1 MKCIQCGQ
9 ELKEGTKFCYSCG
22 AKVQNTFCS
31 KCGAEMPSDA
41 KFCGSCGSKTSNDS
55 SLSTS
60 DKYAIETSLSESGR
74 KLVNE
79 LKKQTSEFTYG
90 AQSKTQ
96 DIQAQISERSKD
108 VLHYLNKAYLFS
120 AIGMFLSPLL
130 PFMQVKG
137 LANLTVNFVVF
148 TGGSKPQVLDGVFYM
163 VIAAIALLLWY
174 MNKKLGMLV
183 CSLATIVLF
192 AIFTVNLIN
201 KVIASFRG
209 QNVVY
214 LEWQIGFY
222 LVMISAIVFVLSGIF
237 YYLLSKKA
245 QKSAQFT
252 NKQIKQEDKR
262 QMKMYCLNCNK
273 LYDSS
278 DKFCHICGNKLEDE
292 LGCYAVQFLRGDQNA
307 VEKIYRCTEGW
318 VRALVC
324 QSLRGADVED
334 CMQELY
340 LRAFKN
346 MKQFKGQPAAFR
358 GWFNTVVKS
367 GIIDYVRS
375 QKKTW
380 DHQAEKTDDTED
392 EFFDIADESI
402 ELNPEA
408 RLDKK
413 EAYNLMDVLLNELT
427 EEQRLCIELFYI
439 ENKKQ
444 KEIAEYLNIP
454 LGTVKSR
461 LFSSKE
467 ILNTKIREMEKKQG
481 ICLFGMS
488 PIWYFMWLA
497 HGENSDAIMAET
509 LSKIS
514 HLLAASGA
522 GAAQAAGKAAAKGN
536 VLAAKTAS
544 SAGAKAA
551 ATKAAGL
558 GVKSLATKIAIGV
571 VTLSFVGAG
580 IAYSAGVFSPSQQKS
595 QETEV
600 STQETNNK
608 EEDAPEVDP
617 VKKAMYEQ
625 YSDILDNASSYD
637 FGSVPS
643 NKPRTY
649 MYALVYMDSA
659 NPDIPQLLLK
669 TEYDYNVNT
678 VKIFSFDK
686 DTKQAYEV
694 QNTKGIIEGVAS
706 AGGFRGSLTVD
717 KDKNGLI
724 AVSWASVSGDG
735 FGYRYTLSGPGAIST
750 KEWEGTITD
759 LPDDMKGEEISWSDS
774 RDRTLIAKAF
784 SDVSIFDKKQ
794 ITVQGRLRYLTLQE
808 ILDLQGMQYPAQMDF
823 TEREYVFVLD
833 KKQDVAG
840 RAAYDSSYKI
850 MRTTMIEVDPQ
861 DGLDQYLDKDI
872 KMTYSVDDTMHPH
885 DARIPMYSP
894 FTKNVTFSE

>member
-1 MKCIQCGQ
+1 
-9 ELKEGTKFCYSCG
+9 
-22 AKVQNTFCS
+22 
-31 KCGAEMPSDA
+31 
-41 KFCGSCGSKTSNDS
+41 
-55 SLSTS
+55 
-60 DKYAIETSLSESGR
+60 
-74 KLVNE
+74 
-79 LKKQTSEFTYG
+79 
-90 AQSKTQ
+90 
-96 DIQAQISERSKD
+96 
-108 VLHYLNKAYLFS
+108 
-120 AIGMFLSPLL
+120 
-130 PFMQVKG
+130 
-137 LANLTVNFVVF
+137 
-148 TGGSKPQVLDGVFYM
+148 
-163 VIAAIALLLWY
+163 
-174 MNKKLGMLV
+174 
-183 CSLATIVLF
+183 
-192 AIFTVNLIN
+192 
-201 KVIASFRG
+201 
-209 QNVVY
+209 
-214 LEWQIGFY
+214 
-222 LVMISAIVFVLSGIF
+222 
-237 YYLLSKKA
+237 
-245 QKSAQFT
+245 
-252 NKQIKQEDKR
+252 
-262 QMKMYCLNCNK
+262 MKMYCLNCNK

-292 LGCYAVQFLRGDQNA
+292 LGCYAIQFLKGDQNA

-375 QKKTW
+375 QKRTW

-392 EFFDIADESI
+392 EFFDIADESV

-413 EAYNLMDVLLNELT
+413 EAYNIMDVLLNELT

-497 HGENSDAIMAET
+497 HGENSDTIMAET

-522 GAAQAAGKAAAKGN
+522 GAAQVAGKAATKGN
-536 VLAAKTAS
+536 TLAAKTAS
-544 SAGAKAA
+544 SAGAKTA

-558 GVKSLATKIAIGV
+558 GVKSLATKIAIGI

-580 IAYSAGVFSPSQQKS
+580 IAYSVGVFSPSQQKS
-595 QETEV
+595 QEAEV

-625 YSDILDNASSYD
+625 YSEIIDNASSYD

-643 NKPRTY
+643 NDRRFY
-649 MYALVYMDSA
+649 QYALVYMDSA

-669 TEYDYNVNT
+669 TEYNYGVNT

-724 AVSWASVSGDG
+724 AVSWSSGSGDG
-735 FGYRYTLSGPGAIST
+735 FGYRYTLSGPGVIST

-759 LPDDMKGEEISWSDS
+759 LPSDMKGEEITWSGS
-774 RDRTLIAKAF
+774 QDRVAIVQAF
-784 SDVSIFDKKQ
+784 PEVSIADKKQ

-808 ILDLQGMQYPAQMDF
+808 ILDLQGMQFPGQIDF

-833 KKQDVAG
+833 KMQDVAG
-840 RAAYDSSYKI
+840 RSAADGRYKI

-861 DGLDQYLDKDI
+861 DDLDQYLDKDI
-872 KMTYSVDDTMHPH
+872 KMTYSVDDTIYPGGV
-885 DARIPMYSP
+885 RVPMRSP

>member
-1 MKCIQCGQ
+1 
-9 ELKEGTKFCYSCG
+9 
-22 AKVQNTFCS
+22 
-31 KCGAEMPSDA
+31 
-41 KFCGSCGSKTSNDS
+41 
-55 SLSTS
+55 
-60 DKYAIETSLSESGR
+60 
-74 KLVNE
+74 
-79 LKKQTSEFTYG
+79 
-90 AQSKTQ
+90 
-96 DIQAQISERSKD
+96 
-108 VLHYLNKAYLFS
+108 
-120 AIGMFLSPLL
+120 
-130 PFMQVKG
+130 
-137 LANLTVNFVVF
+137 
-148 TGGSKPQVLDGVFYM
+148 
-163 VIAAIALLLWY
+163 
-174 MNKKLGMLV
+174 
-183 CSLATIVLF
+183 
-192 AIFTVNLIN
+192 
-201 KVIASFRG
+201 
-209 QNVVY
+209 
-214 LEWQIGFY
+214 
-222 LVMISAIVFVLSGIF
+222 
-237 YYLLSKKA
+237 
-245 QKSAQFT
+245 
-252 NKQIKQEDKR
+252 
-262 QMKMYCLNCNK
+262 MKMYCLNCNK

-375 QKKTW
+375 QKRTW

-427 EEQRLCIELFYI
+427 EEQRLCIGLFYI

-467 ILNTKIREMEKKQG
+467 ILQTKIREMEKKQG

-514 HLLAASGA
+514 QLLTTSGA
-522 GAAQAAGKAAAKGN
+522 GAAQVAGKAAAKGN
-536 VLAAKTAS
+536 ALAAKTAS

-643 NKPRTY
+643 NDRRFY
-649 MYALVYMDSA
+649 QYALVYMDSA

-669 TEYDYNVNT
+669 TEYNYGVNT

-724 AVSWASVSGDG
+724 AVSWSSGSGDG
-735 FGYRYTLSGPGAIST
+735 FGYRYTLSGPGVIST

-759 LPDDMKGEEISWSDS
+759 LPSDMKGEEITWSGS
-774 RDRTLIAKAF
+774 QDRVAIVQAF
-784 SDVSIFDKKQ
+784 PEVSIADKKQ

-808 ILDLQGMQYPAQMDF
+808 ILYLQGMQYPGQMDL

-840 RAAYDSSYKI
+840 RSAADDRYKI

-861 DGLDQYLDKDI
+861 DNLDQYLDKDL
-872 KMTYSVDDTMHPH
+872 KMTYLVDDTMYPS
-885 DARIPMYSP
+885 DARVPMRSP

>member
-9 ELKEGTKFCYSCG
+9 ELEEGAKFCYSCG

-31 KCGAEMPSDA
+31 KCGAEIPSDA
-41 KFCGSCGSKTSNDS
+41 KFCGSCGSKTSDYS
-55 SLSTS
+55 SFPTS
-60 DKYAIETSLSESGR
+60 DKYAIETSLSESER

-79 LKKQTSEFTYG
+79 LKKQTPGLTY
-90 AQSKTQ
+90 
-96 DIQAQISERSKD
+96 
-108 VLHYLNKAYLFS
+108 
-120 AIGMFLSPLL
+120 
-130 PFMQVKG
+130 
-137 LANLTVNFVVF
+137 
-148 TGGSKPQVLDGVFYM
+148 
-163 VIAAIALLLWY
+163 
-174 MNKKLGMLV
+174 
-183 CSLATIVLF
+183 
-192 AIFTVNLIN
+192 
-201 KVIASFRG
+201 
-209 QNVVY
+209 
-214 LEWQIGFY
+214 
-222 LVMISAIVFVLSGIF
+222 
-237 YYLLSKKA
+237 KA
-245 QKSAQFT
+245 Q
-252 NKQIKQEDKR
+252 NDKQIKQEDKR

-292 LGCYAVQFLRGDQNA
+292 LGCYAVQFLKGDQNA

-358 GWFNTVVKS
+358 GWFNTVIKS

-375 QKKTW
+375 QKRTW

-392 EFFDIADESI
+392 EFFDIADESV

-413 EAYNLMDVLLNELT
+413 EAYNIMDVLLNELT

-522 GAAQAAGKAAAKGN
+522 GAAQVAGKAATKGN
-536 VLAAKTAS
+536 ALAAKTTS

-595 QETEV
+595 QEAEV

-625 YSDILDNASSYD
+625 YSEIIDNASSYD
-637 FGSVPS
+637 FGRVSS
-643 NKPRTY
+643 NNQRFY
-649 MYALVYMDSA
+649 QYALVYMDSA
-659 NPDIPQLLLK
+659 NPDTPQLLLK
-669 TEYDYNVNT
+669 TESNIKGINN

-694 QNTKGIIEGVAS
+694 QNTNGIIEGVAG

-717 KDKNGLI
+717 SDKNGLI
-724 AVSWASVSGDG
+724 AISWSSGSGSG
-735 FGYRYTLSGPGAIST
+735 FGYRYTLSGQDAIST

-759 LPDDMKGEEISWSDS
+759 LPSDMKGEEITWSDS
-774 RDRTLIAKAF
+774 RDRTAIVQAF
-784 SDVSIFDKKQ
+784 PEVSIADKKQ

-840 RAAYDSSYKI
+840 RAAYDSRYLI
-850 MRTTMIEVDPQ
+850 RRTTMIEVDPQ

-872 KMTYSVDDTMHPH
+872 KMTYSVDDTMYPS

-894 FTKNVTFSE
+894 FTKNVTFSD

>member
-1 MKCIQCGQ
+1 
-9 ELKEGTKFCYSCG
+9 
-22 AKVQNTFCS
+22 
-31 KCGAEMPSDA
+31 
-41 KFCGSCGSKTSNDS
+41 
-55 SLSTS
+55 
-60 DKYAIETSLSESGR
+60 
-74 KLVNE
+74 
-79 LKKQTSEFTYG
+79 
-90 AQSKTQ
+90 
-96 DIQAQISERSKD
+96 
-108 VLHYLNKAYLFS
+108 
-120 AIGMFLSPLL
+120 
-130 PFMQVKG
+130 
-137 LANLTVNFVVF
+137 
-148 TGGSKPQVLDGVFYM
+148 
-163 VIAAIALLLWY
+163 
-174 MNKKLGMLV
+174 
-183 CSLATIVLF
+183 
-192 AIFTVNLIN
+192 
-201 KVIASFRG
+201 
-209 QNVVY
+209 
-214 LEWQIGFY
+214 
-222 LVMISAIVFVLSGIF
+222 
-237 YYLLSKKA
+237 
-245 QKSAQFT
+245 
-252 NKQIKQEDKR
+252 
-262 QMKMYCLNCNK
+262 MKMYCLSCNK

-292 LGCYAVQFLRGDQNA
+292 LGCYAVQFLKGDQNA

-358 GWFNTVVKS
+358 GWFNTVIKS

-375 QKKTW
+375 QKRTW

-392 EFFDIADESI
+392 ELFDIADESI

-408 RLDKK
+408 RLDKR

-439 ENKKQ
+439 ANKKQ

-497 HGENSDAIMAET
+497 HGENSDTFMAET

-514 HLLAASGA
+514 QLLSTSGA
-522 GAAQAAGKAAAKGN
+522 GAAQVAGKAAAKGN
-536 VLAAKTAS
+536 ALAAKTTS
-544 SAGAKAA
+544 SAGTKAA

-571 VTLSFVGAG
+571 LVLSFVGAG

-595 QETEV
+595 QETEA

-608 EEDAPEVDP
+608 EESAPEVDP

-625 YSDILDNASSYD
+625 YSEIIDNASSYN

-643 NKPRTY
+643 NDQRTY

-669 TEYDYNVNT
+669 TESNNKGINN

-694 QNTKGIIEGVAS
+694 QNTNGIIEGAAS
-706 AGGFRGSLTVD
+706 AGSLRCSLTVD
-717 KDKNGLI
+717 SDKNGLI
-724 AVSWASVSGDG
+724 AVSWSPTGVGSDYGSAY
-735 FGYRYTLSGPGAIST
+735 GYRYTLSGPGAIST

-759 LPDDMKGEEISWSDS
+759 LPSDLKGEEITWSGS
-774 RDRTLIAKAF
+774 RDRTAIVQAF
-784 SDVSIFDKKQ
+784 PEVSIADKKQ

-808 ILDLQGMQYPAQMDF
+808 ILDLQGMQYPGQMDF

-840 RAAYDSSYKI
+840 RAAFDGRYQI

-872 KMTYSVDDTMHPH
+872 KMTYSVDDTIHPH

>member
-9 ELKEGTKFCYSCG
+9 ELEEGAKFCYSCG

-31 KCGAEMPSDA
+31 KCGAEIPSDA
-41 KFCGSCGSKTSNDS
+41 KFCGSCGSKTSDYS
-55 SLSTS
+55 SFPTS
-60 DKYAIETSLSESGR
+60 DKYAIETSLSESER

-79 LKKQTSEFTYG
+79 LKKQTPGLTY
-90 AQSKTQ
+90 
-96 DIQAQISERSKD
+96 
-108 VLHYLNKAYLFS
+108 
-120 AIGMFLSPLL
+120 
-130 PFMQVKG
+130 
-137 LANLTVNFVVF
+137 
-148 TGGSKPQVLDGVFYM
+148 
-163 VIAAIALLLWY
+163 
-174 MNKKLGMLV
+174 
-183 CSLATIVLF
+183 
-192 AIFTVNLIN
+192 
-201 KVIASFRG
+201 
-209 QNVVY
+209 
-214 LEWQIGFY
+214 
-222 LVMISAIVFVLSGIF
+222 
-237 YYLLSKKA
+237 KA
-245 QKSAQFT
+245 Q
-252 NKQIKQEDKR
+252 NDKQIKQEDKR

-292 LGCYAVQFLRGDQNA
+292 LGCYAVQFLKGDQNA

-358 GWFNTVVKS
+358 GWFNTVIKS

-375 QKKTW
+375 QKRTW

-392 EFFDIADESI
+392 EFFDIADESV

-413 EAYNLMDVLLNELT
+413 EAYNIMDVLLNELT

-522 GAAQAAGKAAAKGN
+522 GAAQVAGKAATKGN
-536 VLAAKTAS
+536 ALAAKTTS

-595 QETEV
+595 QEAEV

-625 YSDILDNASSYD
+625 YSEIIDNVSSYD
-637 FGSVPS
+637 FGRVSS
-643 NKPRTY
+643 NNQRFY
-649 MYALVYMDSA
+649 QYALVYMDSA
-659 NPDIPQLLLK
+659 NPDTPQLLLK
-669 TEYDYNVNT
+669 TESNT
-678 VKIFSFDK
+678 KGINNVKIFSFDK

-694 QNTKGIIEGVAS
+694 QNTNGIIEGVAG

-717 KDKNGLI
+717 SDKNGLI
-724 AVSWASVSGDG
+724 AISWSSGSGSG
-735 FGYRYTLSGPGAIST
+735 FGYRYTLSGQDAIST

-759 LPDDMKGEEISWSDS
+759 LPSDMKGEEITWSDS
-774 RDRTLIAKAF
+774 RDRTAIVQAF
-784 SDVSIFDKKQ
+784 PEVSIADKKQ

-840 RAAYDSSYKI
+840 RAAYDSRYLI
-850 MRTTMIEVDPQ
+850 RRTTMIEVDPQ

-872 KMTYSVDDTMHPH
+872 KMTYSVDDTMYPS

-894 FTKNVTFSE
+894 FTKNVTFSD

>member
-1 MKCIQCGQ
+1 
-9 ELKEGTKFCYSCG
+9 
-22 AKVQNTFCS
+22 
-31 KCGAEMPSDA
+31 
-41 KFCGSCGSKTSNDS
+41 
-55 SLSTS
+55 
-60 DKYAIETSLSESGR
+60 
-74 KLVNE
+74 
-79 LKKQTSEFTYG
+79 
-90 AQSKTQ
+90 
-96 DIQAQISERSKD
+96 
-108 VLHYLNKAYLFS
+108 
-120 AIGMFLSPLL
+120 
-130 PFMQVKG
+130 
-137 LANLTVNFVVF
+137 
-148 TGGSKPQVLDGVFYM
+148 
-163 VIAAIALLLWY
+163 
-174 MNKKLGMLV
+174 
-183 CSLATIVLF
+183 
-192 AIFTVNLIN
+192 
-201 KVIASFRG
+201 
-209 QNVVY
+209 
-214 LEWQIGFY
+214 
-222 LVMISAIVFVLSGIF
+222 
-237 YYLLSKKA
+237 
-245 QKSAQFT
+245 
-252 NKQIKQEDKR
+252 
-262 QMKMYCLNCNK
+262 MKMYCLNCNK

-346 MKQFKGQPAAFR
+346 MKQFKGQPAAYR

-375 QKKTW
+375 QKRTW

-427 EEQRLCIELFYI
+427 EEQRLCIGLFYI

-467 ILNTKIREMEKKQG
+467 ILQTKIREMEKKQG

-514 HLLAASGA
+514 QLLTTSGA

-536 VLAAKTAS
+536 ALAAKTAS

-643 NKPRTY
+643 NDRRFY
-649 MYALVYMDSA
+649 QYALVYMDSA

-669 TEYDYNVNT
+669 TEYNYGVNT

-724 AVSWASVSGDG
+724 AVSWSSGSGDG
-735 FGYRYTLSGPGAIST
+735 FGYRYTLSGPGVIST

-759 LPDDMKGEEISWSDS
+759 LPSDMKGEEITWSGS
-774 RDRTLIAKAF
+774 QDRVAIVQAF
-784 SDVSIFDKKQ
+784 PEVSIADKKQ

-808 ILDLQGMQYPAQMDF
+808 ILDLQGMQFPGQIDF

-833 KKQDVAG
+833 KMQDVAG
-840 RAAYDSSYKI
+840 RSAADGRYKI

-861 DGLDQYLDKDI
+861 DDLDQYLDKDI
-872 KMTYSVDDTMHPH
+872 KMTYSVDDTIYPGGV
-885 DARIPMYSP
+885 RVPMRSP

>member
-1 MKCIQCGQ
+1 
-9 ELKEGTKFCYSCG
+9 
-22 AKVQNTFCS
+22 
-31 KCGAEMPSDA
+31 
-41 KFCGSCGSKTSNDS
+41 
-55 SLSTS
+55 
-60 DKYAIETSLSESGR
+60 
-74 KLVNE
+74 
-79 LKKQTSEFTYG
+79 
-90 AQSKTQ
+90 
-96 DIQAQISERSKD
+96 
-108 VLHYLNKAYLFS
+108 
-120 AIGMFLSPLL
+120 
-130 PFMQVKG
+130 
-137 LANLTVNFVVF
+137 
-148 TGGSKPQVLDGVFYM
+148 
-163 VIAAIALLLWY
+163 
-174 MNKKLGMLV
+174 
-183 CSLATIVLF
+183 
-192 AIFTVNLIN
+192 
-201 KVIASFRG
+201 
-209 QNVVY
+209 
-214 LEWQIGFY
+214 
-222 LVMISAIVFVLSGIF
+222 
-237 YYLLSKKA
+237 
-245 QKSAQFT
+245 
-252 NKQIKQEDKR
+252 
-262 QMKMYCLNCNK
+262 MKMYCLNCNK

-292 LGCYAVQFLRGDQNA
+292 LGCYAVQFLKGDQNA

-413 EAYNLMDVLLNELT
+413 EAYNIMDVLLNELT
-427 EEQRLCIELFYI
+427 EEQRLCIGLFYI

-467 ILNTKIREMEKKQG
+467 ILQKKIREMEKKQG

-514 HLLAASGA
+514 QLLSASGV
-522 GAAQAAGKAAAKGN
+522 GAAQVAGKAAAKGN
-536 VLAAKTAS
+536 ALAAKTAS

-580 IAYSAGVFSPSQQKS
+580 IAYSVGVFSPSQQKS
-595 QETEV
+595 QEAEV

-625 YSDILDNASSYD
+625 YSEIIDNASSYD

-643 NKPRTY
+643 NDRRFY
-649 MYALVYMDSA
+649 QYALVYMDSA

-669 TEYDYNVNT
+669 TEYNYGVNT

-724 AVSWASVSGDG
+724 AVSWSSGSGDG
-735 FGYRYTLSGPGAIST
+735 FGYRYTLSGPGVIST

-759 LPDDMKGEEISWSDS
+759 LPSDMKGEEITWSGS
-774 RDRTLIAKAF
+774 QDRVAIVQAF
-784 SDVSIFDKKQ
+784 PEVSIADKKQ

-808 ILDLQGMQYPAQMDF
+808 ILDLQGMQFPGQIDF

-833 KKQDVAG
+833 KMQDVAG
-840 RAAYDSSYKI
+840 RSAADGRYKI

-861 DGLDQYLDKDI
+861 DDLDQYLDKDI
-872 KMTYSVDDTMHPH
+872 KMTYSVDDTIYPGGV
-885 DARIPMYSP
+885 RVPMRSP

>member
-1 MKCIQCGQ
+1 
-9 ELKEGTKFCYSCG
+9 
-22 AKVQNTFCS
+22 
-31 KCGAEMPSDA
+31 
-41 KFCGSCGSKTSNDS
+41 
-55 SLSTS
+55 
-60 DKYAIETSLSESGR
+60 
-74 KLVNE
+74 
-79 LKKQTSEFTYG
+79 
-90 AQSKTQ
+90 
-96 DIQAQISERSKD
+96 
-108 VLHYLNKAYLFS
+108 
-120 AIGMFLSPLL
+120 
-130 PFMQVKG
+130 
-137 LANLTVNFVVF
+137 
-148 TGGSKPQVLDGVFYM
+148 
-163 VIAAIALLLWY
+163 
-174 MNKKLGMLV
+174 
-183 CSLATIVLF
+183 
-192 AIFTVNLIN
+192 
-201 KVIASFRG
+201 
-209 QNVVY
+209 
-214 LEWQIGFY
+214 
-222 LVMISAIVFVLSGIF
+222 
-237 YYLLSKKA
+237 
-245 QKSAQFT
+245 
-252 NKQIKQEDKR
+252 
-262 QMKMYCLNCNK
+262 MKMYCLNCNK

-292 LGCYAVQFLRGDQNA
+292 LGCYAVQFLKGDQNA

-346 MKQFKGQPAAFR
+346 MKQFKGQPVAFR

-558 GVKSLATKIAIGV
+558 GAKSLATKIAIGV

-595 QETEV
+595 QEAEV

-625 YSDILDNASSYD
+625 YSEIIDNASSYD
-637 FGSVPS
+637 FGDVPLDGQ
-643 NKPRTY
+643 RTY
-649 MYALVYMDSA
+649 TYALVYMDSA

-669 TEYDYNVNT
+669 TQLNNNGFNG

-686 DTKQAYEV
+686 DTMKAYEV
-694 QNTKGIIEGVAS
+694 DTGQHAIMEGVAGV
-706 AGGFRGSLTVD
+706 GGFRGVLTVD
-717 KDKNGLI
+717 SDKNGLI
-724 AVSWASVSGDG
+724 AVSWLSGTGIAD
-735 FGYRYTLSGPGAIST
+735 GYRYTLSGQDAIST

-759 LPDDMKGEEISWSDS
+759 VPDNMRGEEITWSYSD
-774 RDRTLIAKAF
+774 DRVAIVQAF
-784 SDVSIFDKKQ
+784 PEVSIADKKQ

-808 ILDLQGMQYPAQMDF
+808 ILYLQGMQYPGQMDL

-840 RAAYDSSYKI
+840 RSAADDRYKI

-861 DGLDQYLDKDI
+861 DNLDQYLDKDL
-872 KMTYSVDDTMHPH
+872 KMTYSVDDTMYPS
-885 DARIPMYSP
+885 DARVPMRSP

>member
-1 MKCIQCGQ
+1 
-9 ELKEGTKFCYSCG
+9 
-22 AKVQNTFCS
+22 
-31 KCGAEMPSDA
+31 
-41 KFCGSCGSKTSNDS
+41 
-55 SLSTS
+55 
-60 DKYAIETSLSESGR
+60 
-74 KLVNE
+74 
-79 LKKQTSEFTYG
+79 
-90 AQSKTQ
+90 
-96 DIQAQISERSKD
+96 
-108 VLHYLNKAYLFS
+108 
-120 AIGMFLSPLL
+120 
-130 PFMQVKG
+130 
-137 LANLTVNFVVF
+137 
-148 TGGSKPQVLDGVFYM
+148 
-163 VIAAIALLLWY
+163 
-174 MNKKLGMLV
+174 
-183 CSLATIVLF
+183 
-192 AIFTVNLIN
+192 
-201 KVIASFRG
+201 
-209 QNVVY
+209 
-214 LEWQIGFY
+214 
-222 LVMISAIVFVLSGIF
+222 
-237 YYLLSKKA
+237 
-245 QKSAQFT
+245 
-252 NKQIKQEDKR
+252 
-262 QMKMYCLNCNK
+262 MKMYCLNCNK

-278 DKFCHICGNKLEDE
+278 DKFCHICGNRLEDE

-380 DHQAEKTDDTED
+380 DHQVEKTDDTED

-427 EEQRLCIELFYI
+427 EEQRLCIGLFYI

-467 ILNTKIREMEKKQG
+467 ILQSKIREMEKKQG

-522 GAAQAAGKAAAKGN
+522 GAAQVAGKAATKGN
-536 VLAAKTAS
+536 ALATKTTS

-625 YSDILDNASSYD
+625 YSEIIDNASSYD

-643 NKPRTY
+643 NDQRTY
-649 MYALVYMDSA
+649 QYALVYMDSA

-669 TEYDYNVNT
+669 TEYDFNVNT

-694 QNTKGIIEGVAS
+694 QNTGRILEGAAS

-717 KDKNGLI
+717 SDKNGLI

-735 FGYRYTLSGPGAIST
+735 FGYRYTLSGPGVIST

-759 LPDDMKGEEISWSDS
+759 LPDNMKGEEITWSDS

-808 ILDLQGMQYPAQMDF
+808 ILDLQGMQYPGQMDF

-833 KKQDVAG
+833 KIQDVAG
-840 RAAYDSSYKI
+840 LTGDYGEYRIRRRDI
-850 MRTTMIEVDPQ
+850 IQVEPQ
-861 DGLDQYLDKDI
+861 ENLDQYLDKDI
-872 KMTYSVDDTMHPH
+872 KMTYSVEGTYFPT
-885 DARIPMYSP
+885 DARIPAGGP
-894 FTKNVTFSE
+894 VVKDVTFSE

>member
-1 MKCIQCGQ
+1 
-9 ELKEGTKFCYSCG
+9 
-22 AKVQNTFCS
+22 
-31 KCGAEMPSDA
+31 MPRDA

-60 DKYAIETSLSESGR
+60 DKYAIETLLSESEK

-79 LKKQTSEFTYG
+79 LKKQTPGLTY
-90 AQSKTQ
+90 
-96 DIQAQISERSKD
+96 
-108 VLHYLNKAYLFS
+108 
-120 AIGMFLSPLL
+120 
-130 PFMQVKG
+130 
-137 LANLTVNFVVF
+137 
-148 TGGSKPQVLDGVFYM
+148 
-163 VIAAIALLLWY
+163 
-174 MNKKLGMLV
+174 
-183 CSLATIVLF
+183 
-192 AIFTVNLIN
+192 
-201 KVIASFRG
+201 
-209 QNVVY
+209 
-214 LEWQIGFY
+214 
-222 LVMISAIVFVLSGIF
+222 
-237 YYLLSKKA
+237 KA
-245 QKSAQFT
+245 Q
-252 NKQIKQEDKR
+252 NDKQIKQEDKR

-292 LGCYAVQFLRGDQNA
+292 LGCYAIQFLKGDQNA

-375 QKKTW
+375 QKRTW

-392 EFFDIADESI
+392 EFFDIADESV

-413 EAYNLMDVLLNELT
+413 EAYNIMDVLLNELT

-497 HGENSDAIMAET
+497 HGENSDTIMAET

-522 GAAQAAGKAAAKGN
+522 GAAQVAGKAATKGN
-536 VLAAKTAS
+536 TLAAKTAS
-544 SAGAKAA
+544 SAGAKTA

-558 GVKSLATKIAIGV
+558 GVKSLATKIAIGI

-580 IAYSAGVFSPSQQKS
+580 IAYSVGVFSPSQQKS
-595 QETEV
+595 QEAEV

-625 YSDILDNASSYD
+625 YSEIIDNASSYD

-643 NKPRTY
+643 NDRRFY
-649 MYALVYMDSA
+649 QYALVYMDSA

-669 TEYDYNVNT
+669 TEYNYGVNT

-724 AVSWASVSGDG
+724 AVSWSSGSGDG
-735 FGYRYTLSGPGAIST
+735 FGYRYTLSGPGVIST

-759 LPDDMKGEEISWSDS
+759 LPSDMKGEEITWSGS
-774 RDRTLIAKAF
+774 QDRVAIVQAF
-784 SDVSIFDKKQ
+784 PEVSIADKKQ

-808 ILDLQGMQYPAQMDF
+808 ILDLQGMQFPGQIDF

-833 KKQDVAG
+833 KMQDVAG
-840 RAAYDSSYKI
+840 RSAADGRYKI

-861 DGLDQYLDKDI
+861 DDLDQYLDKDI
-872 KMTYSVDDTMHPH
+872 KMTYSVDDTIYPGGV
-885 DARIPMYSP
+885 RVPMRSP

>member
-31 KCGAEMPSDA
+31 KCGAKMPRDA
-41 KFCGSCGSKTSNDS
+41 KFCGSCGSKASDYS
-55 SLSTS
+55 SLPTS
-60 DKYAIETSLSESGR
+60 DKYAIETLLSESER

-79 LKKQTSEFTYG
+79 LKKQTPGLTY
-90 AQSKTQ
+90 
-96 DIQAQISERSKD
+96 
-108 VLHYLNKAYLFS
+108 
-120 AIGMFLSPLL
+120 
-130 PFMQVKG
+130 
-137 LANLTVNFVVF
+137 
-148 TGGSKPQVLDGVFYM
+148 
-163 VIAAIALLLWY
+163 
-174 MNKKLGMLV
+174 
-183 CSLATIVLF
+183 
-192 AIFTVNLIN
+192 
-201 KVIASFRG
+201 
-209 QNVVY
+209 
-214 LEWQIGFY
+214 
-222 LVMISAIVFVLSGIF
+222 
-237 YYLLSKKA
+237 KA
-245 QKSAQFT
+245 Q
-252 NKQIKQEDKR
+252 NDKQIKQEDKR

-292 LGCYAVQFLRGDQNA
+292 LGCYAVQFLKGDQNA

-375 QKKTW
+375 QKRTW

-497 HGENSDAIMAET
+497 HGENSDTIMAET

-514 HLLAASGA
+514 QLLTASGA
-522 GAAQAAGKAAAKGN
+522 GAAQVAGKAAAKGN
-536 VLAAKTAS
+536 TLAVKTAS

-625 YSDILDNASSYD
+625 YSEIIDNASSYD

-643 NKPRTY
+643 NDRRFY
-649 MYALVYMDSA
+649 QYALVYMDSD

-669 TEYDYNVNT
+669 TEYAYGVNT

-694 QNTKGIIEGVAS
+694 QNAGDILEGVAS

-717 KDKNGLI
+717 SDKNGLI
-724 AVSWASVSGDG
+724 AVSWSGSGVGSDYG
-735 FGYRYTLSGPGAIST
+735 SAYGYRYTLSGPGVIST
-750 KEWEGTITD
+750 KEWEGNITD
-759 LPDDMKGEEISWSDS
+759 LPDDMKGEEITWSDS

>member
-1 MKCIQCGQ
+1 
-9 ELKEGTKFCYSCG
+9 
-22 AKVQNTFCS
+22 
-31 KCGAEMPSDA
+31 
-41 KFCGSCGSKTSNDS
+41 
-55 SLSTS
+55 
-60 DKYAIETSLSESGR
+60 
-74 KLVNE
+74 
-79 LKKQTSEFTYG
+79 
-90 AQSKTQ
+90 
-96 DIQAQISERSKD
+96 
-108 VLHYLNKAYLFS
+108 
-120 AIGMFLSPLL
+120 
-130 PFMQVKG
+130 
-137 LANLTVNFVVF
+137 
-148 TGGSKPQVLDGVFYM
+148 
-163 VIAAIALLLWY
+163 
-174 MNKKLGMLV
+174 
-183 CSLATIVLF
+183 
-192 AIFTVNLIN
+192 
-201 KVIASFRG
+201 
-209 QNVVY
+209 
-214 LEWQIGFY
+214 
-222 LVMISAIVFVLSGIF
+222 
-237 YYLLSKKA
+237 
-245 QKSAQFT
+245 
-252 NKQIKQEDKR
+252 
-262 QMKMYCLNCNK
+262 MKMYCLNCNK

-292 LGCYAVQFLRGDQNA
+292 LGCYAVQFLKGDQNA

-358 GWFNTVVKS
+358 GWFNTVIKS

-375 QKKTW
+375 QKRTW

-444 KEIAEYLNIP
+444 IEIAEYLNIP

-522 GAAQAAGKAAAKGN
+522 GAAQVAGKAAAKGN
-536 VLAAKTAS
+536 ALATKTAS

-558 GVKSLATKIAIGV
+558 GAKSLATKIAIGV

-595 QETEV
+595 QEAEV

-625 YSDILDNASSYD
+625 YSEIIDNASSYD

-643 NKPRTY
+643 NDRRFY
-649 MYALVYMDSA
+649 QYALVYMDSA

-669 TEYDYNVNT
+669 TEYNYGVNT
-678 VKIFSFDK
+678 VKIFSFNK

-694 QNTKGIIEGVAS
+694 QNTKGIIEGVAG

-717 KDKNGLI
+717 SDKNGLI
-724 AVSWASVSGDG
+724 AVSWSSGSGSG
-735 FGYRYTLSGPGAIST
+735 FGYRYTLSGQDAIST

-759 LPDDMKGEEISWSDS
+759 LPDDMKGEEITWSDS
-774 RDRTLIAKAF
+774 QDRTSIAQAF

>member
-1 MKCIQCGQ
+1 
-9 ELKEGTKFCYSCG
+9 
-22 AKVQNTFCS
+22 
-31 KCGAEMPSDA
+31 
-41 KFCGSCGSKTSNDS
+41 
-55 SLSTS
+55 
-60 DKYAIETSLSESGR
+60 
-74 KLVNE
+74 
-79 LKKQTSEFTYG
+79 
-90 AQSKTQ
+90 
-96 DIQAQISERSKD
+96 
-108 VLHYLNKAYLFS
+108 
-120 AIGMFLSPLL
+120 
-130 PFMQVKG
+130 
-137 LANLTVNFVVF
+137 
-148 TGGSKPQVLDGVFYM
+148 
-163 VIAAIALLLWY
+163 
-174 MNKKLGMLV
+174 
-183 CSLATIVLF
+183 
-192 AIFTVNLIN
+192 
-201 KVIASFRG
+201 
-209 QNVVY
+209 
-214 LEWQIGFY
+214 
-222 LVMISAIVFVLSGIF
+222 
-237 YYLLSKKA
+237 
-245 QKSAQFT
+245 
-252 NKQIKQEDKR
+252 
-262 QMKMYCLNCNK
+262 MKMYCLNCNK

-292 LGCYAVQFLRGDQNA
+292 LGCYAVQFLKGDQNA

-358 GWFNTVVKS
+358 GWFNTVIKS

-375 QKKTW
+375 QKRTW

-444 KEIAEYLNIP
+444 KEIAEYLSIP

-467 ILNTKIREMEKKQG
+467 ILQTKIREMEKKQG

-514 HLLAASGA
+514 QLLTTSGA
-522 GAAQAAGKAAAKGN
+522 GAAQVAGKAAAKGN
-536 VLAAKTAS
+536 ALAAKTAS

-558 GVKSLATKIAIGV
+558 GAKSLATKIAIGV

-580 IAYSAGVFSPSQQKS
+580 IAYSAGVFSPSQQKN
-595 QETEV
+595 QEAEV
-600 STQETNNK
+600 SAQETNNK

-643 NKPRTY
+643 NDRRFY
-649 MYALVYMDSA
+649 QYALVYMDSA

-669 TEYDYNVNT
+669 TEYNYGVNT

-750 KEWEGTITD
+750 KEWEGNITD
-759 LPDDMKGEEISWSDS
+759 LPDNMRGEKITWSDS
-774 RDRTLIAKAF
+774 QDRTLIAQAF

-794 ITVQGRLRYLTLQE
+794 ITVQGRLRYLTWQE
-808 ILDLQGMQYPAQMDF
+808 ILDLQEMQYPGQIDS

-833 KKQDVAG
+833 KMQDLAG
-840 RAAYDSSYKI
+840 LSAADGRYKI

-861 DGLDQYLDKDI
+861 DDLDQYLDKDI
-872 KMTYSVDDTMHPH
+872 KMTYSVDDTYYPS
-885 DARIPMYSP
+885 DARVPMRSP

>member
-1 MKCIQCGQ
+1 
-9 ELKEGTKFCYSCG
+9 
-22 AKVQNTFCS
+22 
-31 KCGAEMPSDA
+31 
-41 KFCGSCGSKTSNDS
+41 
-55 SLSTS
+55 
-60 DKYAIETSLSESGR
+60 
-74 KLVNE
+74 
-79 LKKQTSEFTYG
+79 
-90 AQSKTQ
+90 
-96 DIQAQISERSKD
+96 
-108 VLHYLNKAYLFS
+108 
-120 AIGMFLSPLL
+120 
-130 PFMQVKG
+130 
-137 LANLTVNFVVF
+137 
-148 TGGSKPQVLDGVFYM
+148 
-163 VIAAIALLLWY
+163 
-174 MNKKLGMLV
+174 
-183 CSLATIVLF
+183 
-192 AIFTVNLIN
+192 
-201 KVIASFRG
+201 
-209 QNVVY
+209 
-214 LEWQIGFY
+214 
-222 LVMISAIVFVLSGIF
+222 
-237 YYLLSKKA
+237 
-245 QKSAQFT
+245 
-252 NKQIKQEDKR
+252 
-262 QMKMYCLNCNK
+262 MKMYCLNCNK

-392 EFFDIADESI
+392 EFFDIADESV

-467 ILNTKIREMEKKQG
+467 ILNTKIQEMEKKQG

-536 VLAAKTAS
+536 ALAAKTAS

-625 YSDILDNASSYD
+625 YSEIIDNASSYD
-637 FGSVPS
+637 FGDVPLDGQ
-643 NKPRTY
+643 RTY
-649 MYALVYMDSA
+649 TYALVYMDSA

-669 TEYDYNVNT
+669 TQLNNNGFNG

-686 DTKQAYEV
+686 DTMKAYEV
-694 QNTKGIIEGVAS
+694 DTGQHAIMEGVAGV
-706 AGGFRGSLTVD
+706 GGFRGSLTVD
-717 KDKNGLI
+717 SDKNGLI
-724 AVSWASVSGDG
+724 AVSWLSGTGIAD
-735 FGYRYTLSGPGAIST
+735 GYRYTLSGQDAIST

-759 LPDDMKGEEISWSDS
+759 VPDNMRGEEITWSYSD
-774 RDRTLIAKAF
+774 DRVAIVQAF
-784 SDVSIFDKKQ
+784 PEVSIADKKQ

-808 ILDLQGMQYPAQMDF
+808 ILDLQGMQFPGQIDF

-833 KKQDVAG
+833 KMQDVAG
-840 RAAYDSSYKI
+840 RSAADGRYKI

-861 DGLDQYLDKDI
+861 DDLDQYLDKDI
-872 KMTYSVDDTMHPH
+872 KMTYSVDDTIYPGGV
-885 DARIPMYSP
+885 RVPMRSP

>member
-1 MKCIQCGQ
+1 
-9 ELKEGTKFCYSCG
+9 
-22 AKVQNTFCS
+22 
-31 KCGAEMPSDA
+31 MPRDA
-41 KFCGSCGSKTSNDS
+41 KFCGSCGSKASDYS
-55 SLSTS
+55 SLPTS
-60 DKYAIETSLSESGR
+60 DKYAIETLLSESGR

-79 LKKQTSEFTYG
+79 LKKQTPGLTY
-90 AQSKTQ
+90 
-96 DIQAQISERSKD
+96 
-108 VLHYLNKAYLFS
+108 
-120 AIGMFLSPLL
+120 
-130 PFMQVKG
+130 
-137 LANLTVNFVVF
+137 
-148 TGGSKPQVLDGVFYM
+148 
-163 VIAAIALLLWY
+163 
-174 MNKKLGMLV
+174 
-183 CSLATIVLF
+183 
-192 AIFTVNLIN
+192 
-201 KVIASFRG
+201 
-209 QNVVY
+209 
-214 LEWQIGFY
+214 
-222 LVMISAIVFVLSGIF
+222 
-237 YYLLSKKA
+237 KA
-245 QKSAQFT
+245 Q
-252 NKQIKQEDKR
+252 NDKQIKQEDKR

-346 MKQFKGQPAAFR
+346 MKQFKGQPVAFR

-367 GIIDYVRS
+367 GIIDYIRS

-514 HLLAASGA
+514 QLLTTSGV
-522 GAAQAAGKAAAKGN
+522 GAAQVAGKAAAKGN
-536 VLAAKTAS
+536 ALAAKTAS

-595 QETEV
+595 QEAEV

-625 YSDILDNASSYD
+625 YSEIIDNASSYD

-643 NKPRTY
+643 NNQRIY
-649 MYALVYMDSA
+649 QYALVYMDSA

-669 TEYDYNVNT
+669 TQSSNNGINN

-694 QNTKGIIEGVAS
+694 QNTKGIIEGVAG

-717 KDKNGLI
+717 SDKNGLI
-724 AVSWASVSGDG
+724 AVSWSSGSGSG
-735 FGYRYTLSGPGAIST
+735 FGYRYTLSGQDAIST

-759 LPDDMKGEEISWSDS
+759 LPSDMKGEEITWSFS
-774 RDRTLIAKAF
+774 QDRVAIVQAF
-784 SDVSIFDKKQ
+784 PEVSIADKKQ

-872 KMTYSVDDTMHPH
+872 KMTYSVDDTMYPS

>member
-9 ELKEGTKFCYSCG
+9 ELKGGTKFCYSCG

-31 KCGAEMPSDA
+31 QCGAEMPSDA

-79 LKKQTSEFTYG
+79 LKKQTSKFTYG
-90 AQSKTQ
+90 TQSKTQ

-201 KVIASFRG
+201 KLTESFRG
-209 QNVVY
+209 QNAVY

-292 LGCYAVQFLRGDQNA
+292 LGCYAVQFLKGDQNA

-346 MKQFKGQPAAFR
+346 MKQFKGQPVAFR

-375 QKKTW
+375 QKRTW

-444 KEIAEYLNIP
+444 IEIAEYLNIP

-514 HLLAASGA
+514 QLLTTSGA
-522 GAAQAAGKAAAKGN
+522 GAAQVAGKAAAKGN
-536 VLAAKTAS
+536 ALAAKTAS

-558 GVKSLATKIAIGV
+558 GAKSLATKIAIGV

-595 QETEV
+595 QEAEV

-625 YSDILDNASSYD
+625 YSEIIDNASSYD

-643 NKPRTY
+643 NDRRFY
-649 MYALVYMDSA
+649 QYALVYMDSA

-669 TEYDYNVNT
+669 TEYNYGVNT
-678 VKIFSFDK
+678 VKIFSFNK

-694 QNTKGIIEGVAS
+694 QNTKGIIEGVAG

-717 KDKNGLI
+717 SDKNGLI
-724 AVSWASVSGDG
+724 AVSWSSGSGSG
-735 FGYRYTLSGPGAIST
+735 FGYRYTLSGQDAIST

-759 LPDDMKGEEISWSDS
+759 LPDDMKGEEITWSDS
-774 RDRTLIAKAF
+774 QDRTSIAQAF

>member
-1 MKCIQCGQ
+1 
-9 ELKEGTKFCYSCG
+9 
-22 AKVQNTFCS
+22 
-31 KCGAEMPSDA
+31 
-41 KFCGSCGSKTSNDS
+41 
-55 SLSTS
+55 
-60 DKYAIETSLSESGR
+60 
-74 KLVNE
+74 
-79 LKKQTSEFTYG
+79 
-90 AQSKTQ
+90 
-96 DIQAQISERSKD
+96 
-108 VLHYLNKAYLFS
+108 
-120 AIGMFLSPLL
+120 
-130 PFMQVKG
+130 
-137 LANLTVNFVVF
+137 
-148 TGGSKPQVLDGVFYM
+148 
-163 VIAAIALLLWY
+163 
-174 MNKKLGMLV
+174 
-183 CSLATIVLF
+183 
-192 AIFTVNLIN
+192 
-201 KVIASFRG
+201 
-209 QNVVY
+209 
-214 LEWQIGFY
+214 
-222 LVMISAIVFVLSGIF
+222 
-237 YYLLSKKA
+237 
-245 QKSAQFT
+245 
-252 NKQIKQEDKR
+252 
-262 QMKMYCLNCNK
+262 MKMYCLNCNK

-292 LGCYAVQFLRGDQNA
+292 LGCYAVQFLKGDQNA

-375 QKKTW
+375 QKRTW

-392 EFFDIADESI
+392 EFFDIADESV

-497 HGENSDAIMAET
+497 HGENSDTIMAET

-514 HLLAASGA
+514 QLFTTSGT
-522 GAAQAAGKAAAKGN
+522 GAAQVAGKAAAKGN
-536 VLAAKTAS
+536 ALAAKTAS

-580 IAYSAGVFSPSQQKS
+580 IAYSAGVFSSSQQKS

-600 STQETNNK
+600 STQETNTK
-608 EEDAPEVDP
+608 EEEDAPEVDP

-625 YSDILDNASSYD
+625 YSEIIDNASSYD
-637 FGSVPS
+637 FGSNSS
-643 NKPRTY
+643 NDQRTY
-649 MYALVYMDSA
+649 QYALVYMDSA

-669 TEYDYNVNT
+669 TQSNNNGINN

-694 QNTKGIIEGVAS
+694 QNTKGIIEGVAG

-717 KDKNGLI
+717 SDKNGLI
-724 AVSWASVSGDG
+724 AISWSSGSGSG
-735 FGYRYTLSGPGAIST
+735 FGYRYTLSGQDAIST

-759 LPDDMKGEEISWSDS
+759 LPDDMKGEEITWSDS
-774 RDRTLIAKAF
+774 RDRTPIAQAF
-784 SDVSIFDKKQ
+784 SDVSIF
-794 ITVQGRLRYLTLQE
+794 E
-808 ILDLQGMQYPAQMDF
+808 
-823 TEREYVFVLD
+823 
-833 KKQDVAG
+833 
-840 RAAYDSSYKI
+840 
-850 MRTTMIEVDPQ
+850 
-861 DGLDQYLDKDI
+861 
-872 KMTYSVDDTMHPH
+872 
-885 DARIPMYSP
+885 
-894 FTKNVTFSE
+894 KNK

>member
-1 MKCIQCGQ
+1 
-9 ELKEGTKFCYSCG
+9 
-22 AKVQNTFCS
+22 
-31 KCGAEMPSDA
+31 
-41 KFCGSCGSKTSNDS
+41 
-55 SLSTS
+55 
-60 DKYAIETSLSESGR
+60 
-74 KLVNE
+74 
-79 LKKQTSEFTYG
+79 
-90 AQSKTQ
+90 
-96 DIQAQISERSKD
+96 
-108 VLHYLNKAYLFS
+108 
-120 AIGMFLSPLL
+120 
-130 PFMQVKG
+130 
-137 LANLTVNFVVF
+137 
-148 TGGSKPQVLDGVFYM
+148 
-163 VIAAIALLLWY
+163 
-174 MNKKLGMLV
+174 
-183 CSLATIVLF
+183 
-192 AIFTVNLIN
+192 
-201 KVIASFRG
+201 
-209 QNVVY
+209 
-214 LEWQIGFY
+214 
-222 LVMISAIVFVLSGIF
+222 
-237 YYLLSKKA
+237 
-245 QKSAQFT
+245 
-252 NKQIKQEDKR
+252 
-262 QMKMYCLNCNK
+262 MKMYCLNCNK

-292 LGCYAVQFLRGDQNA
+292 LGCYAVQFLKGDQNA

-413 EAYNLMDVLLNELT
+413 EAYNIMDVLLNELT
-427 EEQRLCIELFYI
+427 EEQRLCIGLCYI

-467 ILNTKIREMEKKQG
+467 ILQTKIREMEKKQG

-514 HLLAASGA
+514 QLLSASGV
-522 GAAQAAGKAAAKGN
+522 GAAQVAGKAAAKGN
-536 VLAAKTAS
+536 ALAAKTAS
-544 SAGAKAA
+544 SAGTKAA

-595 QETEV
+595 QEAEV

-625 YSDILDNASSYD
+625 YSEIIDNASSYN
-637 FGSVPS
+637 FGIDPS
-643 NKPRTY
+643 NDQRSY

-669 TEYDYNVNT
+669 TQINNSGINS

-686 DTKQAYEV
+686 DTMKAYEV
-694 QNTKGIIEGVAS
+694 DTGQHGIMEGVAGV
-706 AGGFRGSLTVD
+706 GGFRGLLTVD
-717 KDKNGLI
+717 SDKNGLI
-724 AVSWASVSGDG
+724 AVSWSSGSGDG
-735 FGYRYTLSGPGAIST
+735 FGYRYTLSGPGVIST

-759 LPDDMKGEEISWSDS
+759 LPSDMKGEEITWSGS
-774 RDRTLIAKAF
+774 QDRVAIVQAF
-784 SDVSIFDKKQ
+784 PEVSIADKKQ

-808 ILDLQGMQYPAQMDF
+808 ILDLQGMQFPGQIDF

-833 KKQDVAG
+833 KMQDVAG
-840 RAAYDSSYKI
+840 RSAADGRYKI

-861 DGLDQYLDKDI
+861 DDLDQYLDKDI
-872 KMTYSVDDTMHPH
+872 KMTYSVDDTIYPGGV
-885 DARIPMYSP
+885 RVPMRSP

>member
-1 MKCIQCGQ
+1 
-9 ELKEGTKFCYSCG
+9 
-22 AKVQNTFCS
+22 
-31 KCGAEMPSDA
+31 
-41 KFCGSCGSKTSNDS
+41 
-55 SLSTS
+55 
-60 DKYAIETSLSESGR
+60 
-74 KLVNE
+74 
-79 LKKQTSEFTYG
+79 
-90 AQSKTQ
+90 
-96 DIQAQISERSKD
+96 
-108 VLHYLNKAYLFS
+108 
-120 AIGMFLSPLL
+120 
-130 PFMQVKG
+130 
-137 LANLTVNFVVF
+137 
-148 TGGSKPQVLDGVFYM
+148 
-163 VIAAIALLLWY
+163 
-174 MNKKLGMLV
+174 
-183 CSLATIVLF
+183 
-192 AIFTVNLIN
+192 
-201 KVIASFRG
+201 
-209 QNVVY
+209 
-214 LEWQIGFY
+214 
-222 LVMISAIVFVLSGIF
+222 
-237 YYLLSKKA
+237 
-245 QKSAQFT
+245 
-252 NKQIKQEDKR
+252 
-262 QMKMYCLNCNK
+262 MKMYCLNCNK

-292 LGCYAVQFLRGDQNA
+292 LGCYAVQFLKGDQNA

-340 LRAFKN
+340 LRVFKN

-413 EAYNLMDVLLNELT
+413 EAYNIMDVLLNELT
-427 EEQRLCIELFYI
+427 EEQRLCIGLFYI

-514 HLLAASGA
+514 QLLSASGV
-522 GAAQAAGKAAAKGN
+522 GAAQVAGKAAAKGN
-536 VLAAKTAS
+536 ALAAKTAS
-544 SAGAKAA
+544 SAGTKAA

-595 QETEV
+595 QEAEV

-625 YSDILDNASSYD
+625 YSEIIDNASSYN
-637 FGSVPS
+637 FGIDPS
-643 NKPRTY
+643 NEQRSY

-735 FGYRYTLSGPGAIST
+735 FGYRYTLSGLGAIST

-833 KKQDVAG
+833 KIQDVAG
-840 RAAYDSSYKI
+840 HEAAYNEYRIK
-850 MRTTMIEVDPQ
+850 RATMIAVDPQ
-861 DGLDQYLDKDI
+861 EGLNQYLDKDI
-872 KMTYSVDDTMHPH
+872 KMTYSVDDTTYPS
-885 DARIPMYSP
+885 DARIPLGSP
-894 FTKNVTFSE
+894 YTKDVTFSE

>member
-31 KCGAEMPSDA
+31 KCGAKMPRNA
-41 KFCGSCGSKTSNDS
+41 KFCSSCGSKASDYS
-55 SLSTS
+55 SLPTS
-60 DKYAIETSLSESGR
+60 DKYAIETLLSESGR

-79 LKKQTSEFTYG
+79 LKKQTPKLTY
-90 AQSKTQ
+90 
-96 DIQAQISERSKD
+96 
-108 VLHYLNKAYLFS
+108 
-120 AIGMFLSPLL
+120 
-130 PFMQVKG
+130 
-137 LANLTVNFVVF
+137 
-148 TGGSKPQVLDGVFYM
+148 
-163 VIAAIALLLWY
+163 
-174 MNKKLGMLV
+174 
-183 CSLATIVLF
+183 
-192 AIFTVNLIN
+192 
-201 KVIASFRG
+201 
-209 QNVVY
+209 
-214 LEWQIGFY
+214 
-222 LVMISAIVFVLSGIF
+222 
-237 YYLLSKKA
+237 KA
-245 QKSAQFT
+245 Q
-252 NKQIKQEDKR
+252 NDKQIKQEDKR

-292 LGCYAVQFLRGDQNA
+292 LGCYAVQFLKGDQNA

-375 QKKTW
+375 QKRTW

-413 EAYNLMDVLLNELT
+413 ETYNLMDVLLNELT

-497 HGENSDAIMAET
+497 HGENSDTIMAET

-514 HLLAASGA
+514 QLLTTSGA

-536 VLAAKTAS
+536 ALAAKTTS
-544 SAGAKAA
+544 SAGVKAA

-595 QETEV
+595 QEAEV

-625 YSDILDNASSYD
+625 YSEIIDNASSYD

-643 NKPRTY
+643 NNQRTY
-649 MYALVYMDSA
+649 QYALVYMDSA

-669 TEYDYNVNT
+669 TQSNNNGINN

-694 QNTKGIIEGVAS
+694 QNTKGIIEGVAG

-717 KDKNGLI
+717 SDKNGLI
-724 AVSWASVSGDG
+724 AVSWSSGSGSG
-735 FGYRYTLSGPGAIST
+735 FGYRYTLSGQDAIST

-759 LPDDMKGEEISWSDS
+759 LPSDMKGEEITWSFS
-774 RDRTLIAKAF
+774 QDRVAIVQAF
-784 SDVSIFDKKQ
+784 PEVSIADKKQ

-872 KMTYSVDDTMHPH
+872 KMTYSVDDTMYPS

>member
-1 MKCIQCGQ
+1 
-9 ELKEGTKFCYSCG
+9 
-22 AKVQNTFCS
+22 
-31 KCGAEMPSDA
+31 
-41 KFCGSCGSKTSNDS
+41 
-55 SLSTS
+55 
-60 DKYAIETSLSESGR
+60 
-74 KLVNE
+74 
-79 LKKQTSEFTYG
+79 
-90 AQSKTQ
+90 
-96 DIQAQISERSKD
+96 
-108 VLHYLNKAYLFS
+108 
-120 AIGMFLSPLL
+120 
-130 PFMQVKG
+130 
-137 LANLTVNFVVF
+137 
-148 TGGSKPQVLDGVFYM
+148 
-163 VIAAIALLLWY
+163 
-174 MNKKLGMLV
+174 
-183 CSLATIVLF
+183 
-192 AIFTVNLIN
+192 
-201 KVIASFRG
+201 
-209 QNVVY
+209 
-214 LEWQIGFY
+214 
-222 LVMISAIVFVLSGIF
+222 
-237 YYLLSKKA
+237 
-245 QKSAQFT
+245 
-252 NKQIKQEDKR
+252 
-262 QMKMYCLNCNK
+262 MKMYCLNCNK

-427 EEQRLCIELFYI
+427 EEQRLCIGLFYI

-497 HGENSDAIMAET
+497 HGENSDTIMAET

-514 HLLAASGA
+514 QLLATSGA
-522 GAAQAAGKAAAKGN
+522 GAAQVAGKAAAKGN

-600 STQETNNK
+600 STQEASTNK
-608 EEDAPEVDP
+608 EESTPEVDP
-617 VKKAMYEQ
+617 VKRAMYEQ
-625 YSDILDNASSYD
+625 YSEIIDNASSYD
-637 FGSVPS
+637 FGGVPS
-643 NKPRTY
+643 NNQGSY

-669 TEYDYNVNT
+669 QQSDNGVNLI
-678 VKIFSFDK
+678 KIFSFDK

-694 QNTKGIIEGVAS
+694 QNTRGIAEGVAG

-717 KDKNGLI
+717 SDKNGLI
-724 AVSWASVSGDG
+724 AVSWSSASGDG
-735 FGYRYTLSGPGAIST
+735 YGYRYILSGQDAIST

-759 LPDDMKGEEISWSDS
+759 LPANLTGEEITWSYS
-774 RDRTLIAKAF
+774 KDRIAIAQAF
-784 SDVSIFDKKQ
+784 SDVSIIDKKQ

-808 ILDLQGMQYPAQMDF
+808 ILDLQGMQYPGQMDL

-833 KKQDVAG
+833 KIQDVAG
-840 RAAYDSSYKI
+840 HEAAYNEYRIK
-850 MRTTMIEVDPQ
+850 RATMIAVDPQ
-861 DGLDQYLDKDI
+861 EGLNQYLDKDI
-872 KMTYSVDDTMHPH
+872 KMTYSVDDTTYPS
-885 DARIPMYSP
+885 DARIPLGSP
-894 FTKNVTFSE
+894 YTKNVTFSE

>member
-9 ELKEGTKFCYSCG
+9 ELEEGAKFCYSCG

-31 KCGAEMPSDA
+31 QCGAEMPSDA

-380 DHQAEKTDDTED
+380 DYQAEKTDDTED

>member
-1 MKCIQCGQ
+1 
-9 ELKEGTKFCYSCG
+9 
-22 AKVQNTFCS
+22 
-31 KCGAEMPSDA
+31 
-41 KFCGSCGSKTSNDS
+41 
-55 SLSTS
+55 
-60 DKYAIETSLSESGR
+60 
-74 KLVNE
+74 
-79 LKKQTSEFTYG
+79 
-90 AQSKTQ
+90 
-96 DIQAQISERSKD
+96 
-108 VLHYLNKAYLFS
+108 
-120 AIGMFLSPLL
+120 
-130 PFMQVKG
+130 
-137 LANLTVNFVVF
+137 
-148 TGGSKPQVLDGVFYM
+148 
-163 VIAAIALLLWY
+163 
-174 MNKKLGMLV
+174 
-183 CSLATIVLF
+183 
-192 AIFTVNLIN
+192 
-201 KVIASFRG
+201 
-209 QNVVY
+209 
-214 LEWQIGFY
+214 
-222 LVMISAIVFVLSGIF
+222 
-237 YYLLSKKA
+237 
-245 QKSAQFT
+245 
-252 NKQIKQEDKR
+252 
-262 QMKMYCLNCNK
+262 MKMYCLNCNK

-292 LGCYAVQFLRGDQNA
+292 LGCYAVQFLKGDQNA

-358 GWFNTVVKS
+358 GWFNAVVKS

-427 EEQRLCIELFYI
+427 EEQRLCIGLFYI

-467 ILNTKIREMEKKQG
+467 ILQTKIREMEKKQG

-497 HGENSDAIMAET
+497 HGENSDTIMAET

-536 VLAAKTAS
+536 ALAAKTAS

-558 GVKSLATKIAIGV
+558 GVKSLATKIAIGI

-580 IAYSAGVFSPSQQKS
+580 IAYSVGVFSPSQQKS
-595 QETEV
+595 QEAEV

-625 YSDILDNASSYD
+625 YSEIIDNASSYD

-643 NKPRTY
+643 NDRRFY
-649 MYALVYMDSA
+649 QYALVYMDSA

-669 TEYDYNVNT
+669 TEYNYGVNT

-724 AVSWASVSGDG
+724 AVSWSSGSGDG
-735 FGYRYTLSGPGAIST
+735 FGYRYTLSGPGVIST

-759 LPDDMKGEEISWSDS
+759 LPSDMKGEEITWSGS
-774 RDRTLIAKAF
+774 QDRVAIVQAF
-784 SDVSIFDKKQ
+784 PEVSIADKKQ

-808 ILDLQGMQYPAQMDF
+808 ILDLQGMQFPGQIDF

-833 KKQDVAG
+833 KMQDVAG
-840 RAAYDSSYKI
+840 RSAADGRYKI

-861 DGLDQYLDKDI
+861 DDLDQYLDKDI
-872 KMTYSVDDTMHPH
+872 KMTYSVDDTIYPGGV
-885 DARIPMYSP
+885 RVPMRSP

>member
-1 MKCIQCGQ
+1 
-9 ELKEGTKFCYSCG
+9 
-22 AKVQNTFCS
+22 
-31 KCGAEMPSDA
+31 
-41 KFCGSCGSKTSNDS
+41 
-55 SLSTS
+55 
-60 DKYAIETSLSESGR
+60 
-74 KLVNE
+74 
-79 LKKQTSEFTYG
+79 
-90 AQSKTQ
+90 
-96 DIQAQISERSKD
+96 
-108 VLHYLNKAYLFS
+108 
-120 AIGMFLSPLL
+120 
-130 PFMQVKG
+130 
-137 LANLTVNFVVF
+137 
-148 TGGSKPQVLDGVFYM
+148 
-163 VIAAIALLLWY
+163 
-174 MNKKLGMLV
+174 
-183 CSLATIVLF
+183 
-192 AIFTVNLIN
+192 
-201 KVIASFRG
+201 
-209 QNVVY
+209 
-214 LEWQIGFY
+214 
-222 LVMISAIVFVLSGIF
+222 
-237 YYLLSKKA
+237 
-245 QKSAQFT
+245 
-252 NKQIKQEDKR
+252 
-262 QMKMYCLNCNK
+262 MKMYCLNCNK

-380 DHQAEKTDDTED
+380 DNQAEKTDDTED

-536 VLAAKTAS
+536 ALAAKTAS

-600 STQETNNK
+600 STQETNTK
-608 EEDAPEVDP
+608 EEEDAPEVDP

-625 YSDILDNASSYD
+625 YSEIIDNASSYD

-643 NKPRTY
+643 NDRRFY
-649 MYALVYMDSA
+649 QYALVYMDSA

-669 TEYDYNVNT
+669 TEYNYGVNT
-678 VKIFSFDK
+678 VKIFSFNK

-694 QNTKGIIEGVAS
+694 QNTKGIIEGVAG

-717 KDKNGLI
+717 SDKNGLI
-724 AVSWASVSGDG
+724 AVSWSSGSGSG
-735 FGYRYTLSGPGAIST
+735 FGYRYTLSGQDAIST

-759 LPDDMKGEEISWSDS
+759 LPDDMKGEEITWSDS
-774 RDRTLIAKAF
+774 QDRTSIAQAF

-850 MRTTMIEVDPQ
+850 MRTIMIEVDPQ

-872 KMTYSVDDTMHPH
+872 KMTYSVEGTYFPT
-885 DARIPMYSP
+885 DARIPAGGP
-894 FTKNVTFSE
+894 VVKDVTFSE

>member
-1 MKCIQCGQ
+1 
-9 ELKEGTKFCYSCG
+9 
-22 AKVQNTFCS
+22 
-31 KCGAEMPSDA
+31 
-41 KFCGSCGSKTSNDS
+41 
-55 SLSTS
+55 
-60 DKYAIETSLSESGR
+60 
-74 KLVNE
+74 
-79 LKKQTSEFTYG
+79 
-90 AQSKTQ
+90 
-96 DIQAQISERSKD
+96 
-108 VLHYLNKAYLFS
+108 
-120 AIGMFLSPLL
+120 
-130 PFMQVKG
+130 
-137 LANLTVNFVVF
+137 
-148 TGGSKPQVLDGVFYM
+148 
-163 VIAAIALLLWY
+163 
-174 MNKKLGMLV
+174 
-183 CSLATIVLF
+183 
-192 AIFTVNLIN
+192 
-201 KVIASFRG
+201 
-209 QNVVY
+209 
-214 LEWQIGFY
+214 
-222 LVMISAIVFVLSGIF
+222 
-237 YYLLSKKA
+237 
-245 QKSAQFT
+245 
-252 NKQIKQEDKR
+252 
-262 QMKMYCLNCNK
+262 MKMYCLNCNK

-292 LGCYAVQFLRGDQNA
+292 LGCYAVQFLKGDQNA

-427 EEQRLCIELFYI
+427 EEQRLCIGLFYI

-467 ILNTKIREMEKKQG
+467 ILQTKIREMEKKQG

-522 GAAQAAGKAAAKGN
+522 GAAQVAGKAAAKGN
-536 VLAAKTAS
+536 ALAAKTAS

-625 YSDILDNASSYD
+625 YSEIIDNASSYD
-637 FGSVPS
+637 FGDVPLDGQ
-643 NKPRTY
+643 RTY
-649 MYALVYMDSA
+649 TYALVYMDSA

-669 TEYDYNVNT
+669 TQLNNNGFNG

-686 DTKQAYEV
+686 DTMKAYEV
-694 QNTKGIIEGVAS
+694 DTGQHAIMEGVAGV
-706 AGGFRGSLTVD
+706 GGFRGVLTVD
-717 KDKNGLI
+717 SDKNGLI
-724 AVSWASVSGDG
+724 AVSWLSGTG
-735 FGYRYTLSGPGAIST
+735 NAEGYRYTLSGQDAIST

-759 LPDDMKGEEISWSDS
+759 VPDNMRGEKITWSDS
-774 RDRTLIAKAF
+774 QDRTLIAQAF
-784 SDVSIFDKKQ
+784 PEVSIADKKQ

-808 ILDLQGMQYPAQMDF
+808 ILDLQGMQFPGQIDF

-833 KKQDVAG
+833 KMQDVAG
-840 RAAYDSSYKI
+840 RSAADGRYKI

-861 DGLDQYLDKDI
+861 DDLDQYLDKDI
-872 KMTYSVDDTMHPH
+872 KMTYSVDDTIYPGGV
-885 DARIPMYSP
+885 RVPMRSP

>member
-31 KCGAEMPSDA
+31 KCGAEMPRDA
-41 KFCGSCGSKTSNDS
+41 KFCGSCGSKTSNYS
-55 SLSTS
+55 SFPTS
-60 DKYAIETSLSESGR
+60 DKYAIETSLSESER

-79 LKKQTSEFTYG
+79 LKKQTPGLTY
-90 AQSKTQ
+90 
-96 DIQAQISERSKD
+96 
-108 VLHYLNKAYLFS
+108 
-120 AIGMFLSPLL
+120 
-130 PFMQVKG
+130 
-137 LANLTVNFVVF
+137 
-148 TGGSKPQVLDGVFYM
+148 
-163 VIAAIALLLWY
+163 
-174 MNKKLGMLV
+174 
-183 CSLATIVLF
+183 
-192 AIFTVNLIN
+192 
-201 KVIASFRG
+201 
-209 QNVVY
+209 
-214 LEWQIGFY
+214 
-222 LVMISAIVFVLSGIF
+222 
-237 YYLLSKKA
+237 KA
-245 QKSAQFT
+245 Q
-252 NKQIKQEDKR
+252 NDKQIKQEDKR

-292 LGCYAVQFLRGDQNA
+292 LGCYAVQFLKGDQNA

-358 GWFNTVVKS
+358 GWFNTVIKS

-375 QKKTW
+375 QKRTW

-392 EFFDIADESI
+392 ELFDIADESI

-413 EAYNLMDVLLNELT
+413 EAYNIMDVLLNELT

-514 HLLAASGA
+514 HLLAASGV
-522 GAAQAAGKAAAKGN
+522 GAAQVAGKAAAKGN
-536 VLAAKTAS
+536 ALDSKTAS

-595 QETEV
+595 QEAEV

-625 YSDILDNASSYD
+625 YSEIIDNASSYD

-643 NKPRTY
+643 NNQRIY
-649 MYALVYMDSA
+649 QYALVYMDSA

-669 TEYDYNVNT
+669 TQSSNNGINN

-694 QNTKGIIEGVAS
+694 QNTKGIIEGVAG

-717 KDKNGLI
+717 SDKNGLI
-724 AVSWASVSGDG
+724 AVSWSSGSGSG
-735 FGYRYTLSGPGAIST
+735 FGYRYTLSGQDAIST

-759 LPDDMKGEEISWSDS
+759 LPSDMKGEEITWSFS
-774 RDRTLIAKAF
+774 QDRVAIVQAF
-784 SDVSIFDKKQ
+784 PEVSIADKKQ

-872 KMTYSVDDTMHPH
+872 KMTYSVDDTMYPS

>member
-1 MKCIQCGQ
+1 
-9 ELKEGTKFCYSCG
+9 
-22 AKVQNTFCS
+22 
-31 KCGAEMPSDA
+31 
-41 KFCGSCGSKTSNDS
+41 
-55 SLSTS
+55 
-60 DKYAIETSLSESGR
+60 
-74 KLVNE
+74 
-79 LKKQTSEFTYG
+79 
-90 AQSKTQ
+90 
-96 DIQAQISERSKD
+96 
-108 VLHYLNKAYLFS
+108 
-120 AIGMFLSPLL
+120 
-130 PFMQVKG
+130 
-137 LANLTVNFVVF
+137 
-148 TGGSKPQVLDGVFYM
+148 
-163 VIAAIALLLWY
+163 
-174 MNKKLGMLV
+174 
-183 CSLATIVLF
+183 
-192 AIFTVNLIN
+192 
-201 KVIASFRG
+201 
-209 QNVVY
+209 
-214 LEWQIGFY
+214 
-222 LVMISAIVFVLSGIF
+222 
-237 YYLLSKKA
+237 
-245 QKSAQFT
+245 
-252 NKQIKQEDKR
+252 
-262 QMKMYCLNCNK
+262 MKMYCLNCNK

-292 LGCYAVQFLRGDQNA
+292 LGCYAIQFLKGDQNA

-375 QKKTW
+375 QKRTW

-392 EFFDIADESI
+392 EFFDIADESV

-413 EAYNLMDVLLNELT
+413 EAYNIMDVLLNELT

-497 HGENSDAIMAET
+497 HGENSDTIMAET

-522 GAAQAAGKAAAKGN
+522 GAAQVAGKAATKGN
-536 VLAAKTAS
+536 TLAAKTAS
-544 SAGAKAA
+544 SAGAKTA

-558 GVKSLATKIAIGV
+558 GVKSLATKIAIGI

-580 IAYSAGVFSPSQQKS
+580 IAYSVGVFSPSQQKS
-595 QETEV
+595 QEAEV

-608 EEDAPEVDP
+608 EEDTPEVDP

-625 YSDILDNASSYD
+625 YSEIIDNASSYD

-643 NKPRTY
+643 NDRRFY
-649 MYALVYMDSA
+649 QYALVYMDSA

-669 TEYDYNVNT
+669 TEYNYGVNT

-724 AVSWASVSGDG
+724 AVSWSSGSGDG
-735 FGYRYTLSGPGAIST
+735 FGYRYTLSGPGVIST

-759 LPDDMKGEEISWSDS
+759 LPSDMKGEEITWSGS
-774 RDRTLIAKAF
+774 QDRVAIVQAF
-784 SDVSIFDKKQ
+784 PEVSIADKKQ

-808 ILDLQGMQYPAQMDF
+808 ILDLQGMQFPGQIDF

-833 KKQDVAG
+833 KMQDVAG
-840 RAAYDSSYKI
+840 RSAADGRYKI

-861 DGLDQYLDKDI
+861 DDLDQYLDKDI
-872 KMTYSVDDTMHPH
+872 KMTYSVDDTIYPGGV
-885 DARIPMYSP
+885 RVPMRSP

>member
-1 MKCIQCGQ
+1 
-9 ELKEGTKFCYSCG
+9 
-22 AKVQNTFCS
+22 
-31 KCGAEMPSDA
+31 
-41 KFCGSCGSKTSNDS
+41 
-55 SLSTS
+55 
-60 DKYAIETSLSESGR
+60 
-74 KLVNE
+74 
-79 LKKQTSEFTYG
+79 
-90 AQSKTQ
+90 
-96 DIQAQISERSKD
+96 
-108 VLHYLNKAYLFS
+108 
-120 AIGMFLSPLL
+120 
-130 PFMQVKG
+130 
-137 LANLTVNFVVF
+137 
-148 TGGSKPQVLDGVFYM
+148 
-163 VIAAIALLLWY
+163 
-174 MNKKLGMLV
+174 
-183 CSLATIVLF
+183 
-192 AIFTVNLIN
+192 
-201 KVIASFRG
+201 
-209 QNVVY
+209 
-214 LEWQIGFY
+214 
-222 LVMISAIVFVLSGIF
+222 
-237 YYLLSKKA
+237 
-245 QKSAQFT
+245 
-252 NKQIKQEDKR
+252 
-262 QMKMYCLNCNK
+262 MKMYCLNCNK

-292 LGCYAVQFLRGDQNA
+292 LGCYAVQFLKGDQNA

-380 DHQAEKTDDTED
+380 DYQAEKTDDTED

-467 ILNTKIREMEKKQG
+467 ILNTQIREMEKKQG

-514 HLLAASGA
+514 QLLTTSGA
-522 GAAQAAGKAAAKGN
+522 GAAQVAGKAAAKGN
-536 VLAAKTAS
+536 ALAAKTAS

-595 QETEV
+595 QEAEV
-600 STQETNNK
+600 STQETNTK
-608 EEDAPEVDP
+608 EEESTPEVDP

-625 YSDILDNASSYD
+625 YADIVSRASSYD
-637 FGSVPS
+637 YGNSESSCS
-643 NKPRTY
+643 NCTY
-649 MYALVYMDSA
+649 QFALVYMDSST
-659 NPDIPQLLLK
+659 PEIPQLLLEQSDAETK
-669 TEYDYNVNT
+669 YIKV
-678 VKIFSFDK
+678 FSFDK
-686 DTKQAYEV
+686 DTMKAYEV
-694 QNTKGIIEGVAS
+694 DT
-706 AGGFRGSLTVD
+706 GSD
-717 KDKNGLI
+717 PI
-724 AVSWASVSGDG
+724 
-735 FGYRYTLSGPGAIST
+735 
-750 KEWEGTITD
+750 WEGSQGDIHRFLCTTK
-759 LPDDMKGEEISWSDS
+759 DMSGLLLGETGPNETSHH
-774 RDRTLIAKAF
+774 
-784 SDVSIFDKKQ
+784 
-794 ITVQGRLRYLTLQE
+794 
-808 ILDLQGMQYPAQMDF
+808 
-823 TEREYVFVLD
+823 
-833 KKQDVAG
+833 
-840 RAAYDSSYKI
+840 YKI
-850 MRTTMIEVDPQ
+850 SFIDRHLVINLE
-861 DGLDQYLDKDI
+861 
-872 KMTYSVDDTMHPH
+872 
-885 DARIPMYSP
+885 
-894 FTKNVTFSE
+894 SEGNADNSSNNNSRSILICWLSAKKSLPWIHF

>member
-1 MKCIQCGQ
+1 
-9 ELKEGTKFCYSCG
+9 
-22 AKVQNTFCS
+22 
-31 KCGAEMPSDA
+31 
-41 KFCGSCGSKTSNDS
+41 
-55 SLSTS
+55 
-60 DKYAIETSLSESGR
+60 
-74 KLVNE
+74 
-79 LKKQTSEFTYG
+79 
-90 AQSKTQ
+90 
-96 DIQAQISERSKD
+96 
-108 VLHYLNKAYLFS
+108 
-120 AIGMFLSPLL
+120 
-130 PFMQVKG
+130 
-137 LANLTVNFVVF
+137 
-148 TGGSKPQVLDGVFYM
+148 
-163 VIAAIALLLWY
+163 
-174 MNKKLGMLV
+174 
-183 CSLATIVLF
+183 
-192 AIFTVNLIN
+192 
-201 KVIASFRG
+201 
-209 QNVVY
+209 
-214 LEWQIGFY
+214 
-222 LVMISAIVFVLSGIF
+222 
-237 YYLLSKKA
+237 
-245 QKSAQFT
+245 
-252 NKQIKQEDKR
+252 
-262 QMKMYCLNCNK
+262 MKMYCLNCNK

-375 QKKTW
+375 QKRTW

-427 EEQRLCIELFYI
+427 EEQRLCIGLFYI

-467 ILNTKIREMEKKQG
+467 ILQTKIREMEKKQG

-514 HLLAASGA
+514 QLLTTSGA
-522 GAAQAAGKAAAKGN
+522 GAAQVAGKAAAKGN
-536 VLAAKTAS
+536 ALAAKTAS

-643 NKPRTY
+643 NDRRFY
-649 MYALVYMDSA
+649 QYALVYMDSA

-669 TEYDYNVNT
+669 TEYNYGVNT

-724 AVSWASVSGDG
+724 AVSWSSGSGDG
-735 FGYRYTLSGPGAIST
+735 FGYRYTLSGPGVIST

-759 LPDDMKGEEISWSDS
+759 LPSDMKGEEITWSGS
-774 RDRTLIAKAF
+774 QDRVAIVQAF
-784 SDVSIFDKKQ
+784 PEVSIADKKQ

-808 ILDLQGMQYPAQMDF
+808 ILDLQGMQFPGQIDF

-833 KKQDVAG
+833 KMQDVAG
-840 RAAYDSSYKI
+840 RSAADGRYKI

-861 DGLDQYLDKDI
+861 DDLDQYLDKDI
-872 KMTYSVDDTMHPH
+872 KMTYSVDDTYYPS
-885 DARIPMYSP
+885 DARVPMRSP

>member
-9 ELKEGTKFCYSCG
+9 ELEEGAKFCYSCG

-31 KCGAEMPSDA
+31 KCGAEMPRDA
-41 KFCGSCGSKTSNDS
+41 KFCGSCGSKTSNYS
-55 SLSTS
+55 SFPTS
-60 DKYAIETSLSESGR
+60 DKYAIETSLSESER

-79 LKKQTSEFTYG
+79 LKKQTPGLTY
-90 AQSKTQ
+90 
-96 DIQAQISERSKD
+96 
-108 VLHYLNKAYLFS
+108 
-120 AIGMFLSPLL
+120 
-130 PFMQVKG
+130 
-137 LANLTVNFVVF
+137 
-148 TGGSKPQVLDGVFYM
+148 
-163 VIAAIALLLWY
+163 
-174 MNKKLGMLV
+174 
-183 CSLATIVLF
+183 
-192 AIFTVNLIN
+192 
-201 KVIASFRG
+201 
-209 QNVVY
+209 
-214 LEWQIGFY
+214 
-222 LVMISAIVFVLSGIF
+222 
-237 YYLLSKKA
+237 KA
-245 QKSAQFT
+245 Q
-252 NKQIKQEDKR
+252 NDKQIKQEDKR

-292 LGCYAVQFLRGDQNA
+292 LGCYAVQFLKGDQNA

-358 GWFNTVVKS
+358 GWFNTVIKS

-375 QKKTW
+375 QKRTW

-392 EFFDIADESI
+392 ELFDIADESI

-413 EAYNLMDVLLNELT
+413 EAYNIMDVLLNELT

-514 HLLAASGA
+514 HLLAASGV
-522 GAAQAAGKAAAKGN
+522 GAAQVAGKAAAKGN
-536 VLAAKTAS
+536 ALASKTAS

-595 QETEV
+595 QEAEV

-625 YSDILDNASSYD
+625 YSEIIDNASSYD

-643 NKPRTY
+643 NNQRIY
-649 MYALVYMDSA
+649 QYALVYMDSA

-669 TEYDYNVNT
+669 TQSSNNGINN

-694 QNTKGIIEGVAS
+694 QNTKGIIEGVAG

-717 KDKNGLI
+717 SDKNGLI
-724 AVSWASVSGDG
+724 AVSWSSGSGSG
-735 FGYRYTLSGPGAIST
+735 FGYRYTLSGQDAIST

-759 LPDDMKGEEISWSDS
+759 LPSDMKGEEITWSFS
-774 RDRTLIAKAF
+774 QDRVAIVQAF
-784 SDVSIFDKKQ
+784 PEVSIADKKQ

-872 KMTYSVDDTMHPH
+872 KMTYSVDDTMYPS

-894 FTKNVTFSE
+894 FTKNVTFSD

>member
-1 MKCIQCGQ
+1 
-9 ELKEGTKFCYSCG
+9 
-22 AKVQNTFCS
+22 
-31 KCGAEMPSDA
+31 
-41 KFCGSCGSKTSNDS
+41 
-55 SLSTS
+55 
-60 DKYAIETSLSESGR
+60 
-74 KLVNE
+74 
-79 LKKQTSEFTYG
+79 
-90 AQSKTQ
+90 
-96 DIQAQISERSKD
+96 
-108 VLHYLNKAYLFS
+108 
-120 AIGMFLSPLL
+120 
-130 PFMQVKG
+130 
-137 LANLTVNFVVF
+137 
-148 TGGSKPQVLDGVFYM
+148 
-163 VIAAIALLLWY
+163 
-174 MNKKLGMLV
+174 
-183 CSLATIVLF
+183 
-192 AIFTVNLIN
+192 
-201 KVIASFRG
+201 
-209 QNVVY
+209 
-214 LEWQIGFY
+214 
-222 LVMISAIVFVLSGIF
+222 
-237 YYLLSKKA
+237 
-245 QKSAQFT
+245 
-252 NKQIKQEDKR
+252 
-262 QMKMYCLNCNK
+262 MKMYCLNCNK

-292 LGCYAVQFLRGDQNA
+292 LGCYAVQFLKGDQNA

-497 HGENSDAIMAET
+497 HGENSDTIMAET

-536 VLAAKTAS
+536 ALAAKTAS

-580 IAYSAGVFSPSQQKS
+580 IAYSAGVFSSSQQKS

-600 STQETNNK
+600 STQETNTK
-608 EEDAPEVDP
+608 EGEDAPEVDP
-617 VKKAMYEQ
+617 VKKAMHEQ
-625 YSDILDNASSYD
+625 YSEIIDNASSYD
-637 FGSVPS
+637 FGSNS
-643 NKPRTY
+643 LNDQRTY
-649 MYALVYMDSA
+649 QYALVYMDSA

-669 TEYDYNVNT
+669 TQSNNNGINN

-686 DTKQAYEV
+686 DTMKAYEV
-694 QNTKGIIEGVAS
+694 DTGQYGIMEGVAGV
-706 AGGFRGSLTVD
+706 GGFRGLLTVD
-717 KDKNGLI
+717 SDKNGLI
-724 AVSWASVSGDG
+724 AVSWSSGSGDG
-735 FGYRYTLSGPGAIST
+735 FGYRYTLSGPGVIST

-759 LPDDMKGEEISWSDS
+759 LPSDMKGEEITWSDS
-774 RDRTLIAKAF
+774 RNRTPIAQTF
-784 SDVSIFDKKQ
+784 SDVSIYGRKQ
-794 ITVQGRLRYLTLQE
+794 ITVQGRLRYLTWQE
-808 ILDLQGMQYPAQMDF
+808 ILDLQGMQYPGQINS

-833 KKQDVAG
+833 KMQDVAG
-840 RAAYDSSYKI
+840 LSAAGGRYKI
-850 MRTTMIEVDPQ
+850 IRTTMIEVDPQ
-861 DGLDQYLDKDI
+861 DDLNQYLDKDI
-872 KMTYSVDDTMHPH
+872 KMTYSVDDTDYPS
-885 DARIPMYSP
+885 DARVPMHSP

>member
-1 MKCIQCGQ
+1 
-9 ELKEGTKFCYSCG
+9 
-22 AKVQNTFCS
+22 
-31 KCGAEMPSDA
+31 
-41 KFCGSCGSKTSNDS
+41 
-55 SLSTS
+55 
-60 DKYAIETSLSESGR
+60 
-74 KLVNE
+74 
-79 LKKQTSEFTYG
+79 
-90 AQSKTQ
+90 
-96 DIQAQISERSKD
+96 
-108 VLHYLNKAYLFS
+108 
-120 AIGMFLSPLL
+120 
-130 PFMQVKG
+130 
-137 LANLTVNFVVF
+137 
-148 TGGSKPQVLDGVFYM
+148 
-163 VIAAIALLLWY
+163 
-174 MNKKLGMLV
+174 
-183 CSLATIVLF
+183 
-192 AIFTVNLIN
+192 
-201 KVIASFRG
+201 
-209 QNVVY
+209 
-214 LEWQIGFY
+214 
-222 LVMISAIVFVLSGIF
+222 
-237 YYLLSKKA
+237 
-245 QKSAQFT
+245 
-252 NKQIKQEDKR
+252 
-262 QMKMYCLNCNK
+262 MKMYCLNCNK

-292 LGCYAVQFLRGDQNA
+292 LGCYAVQFLKGDQNA

-392 EFFDIADESI
+392 EFFDIADESV

-497 HGENSDAIMAET
+497 HGENSDTIMAET

-522 GAAQAAGKAAAKGN
+522 GAAQVAGKAATKGN
-536 VLAAKTAS
+536 TLAAKTAS
-544 SAGAKAA
+544 SAGAKTA

-625 YSDILDNASSYD
+625 YSEIIDNASSYD

-643 NKPRTY
+643 NDQRTY
-649 MYALVYMDSA
+649 QYALVYMDSA

-669 TEYDYNVNT
+669 TQSNNNGINNI
-678 VKIFSFDK
+678 KIFSFDK

-694 QNTKGIIEGVAS
+694 QNTKGIIEGVAG

-717 KDKNGLI
+717 RDKNGLI
-724 AVSWASVSGDG
+724 AVSWSSGSGDG

-759 LPDDMKGEEISWSDS
+759 LPDEMKGEEITWSDS
-774 RDRTLIAKAF
+774 RDRTPIAQAF
-784 SDVSIFDKKQ
+784 PDVSIYGRKQ
-794 ITVQGRLRYLTLQE
+794 ITVQGQLRYLTLKE
-808 ILDLQGMQYPAQMDF
+808 ILDIQGKDYPTYEVDL
-823 TEREYVFVLD
+823 TKREYVFVLD
-833 KKQDVAG
+833 KIQDVAG
-840 RAAYDSSYKI
+840 LTGDYGEYRIRRRDI
-850 MRTTMIEVDPQ
+850 IQVEPQ
-861 DGLDQYLDKDI
+861 ENLDQYLDKDI
-872 KMTYSVDDTMHPH
+872 KMTYSVEGTYFPT
-885 DARIPMYSP
+885 DARIPAGGP
-894 FTKNVTFSE
+894 VVKDVTFSE

>member
-1 MKCIQCGQ
+1 
-9 ELKEGTKFCYSCG
+9 
-22 AKVQNTFCS
+22 
-31 KCGAEMPSDA
+31 
-41 KFCGSCGSKTSNDS
+41 
-55 SLSTS
+55 
-60 DKYAIETSLSESGR
+60 
-74 KLVNE
+74 
-79 LKKQTSEFTYG
+79 
-90 AQSKTQ
+90 
-96 DIQAQISERSKD
+96 
-108 VLHYLNKAYLFS
+108 
-120 AIGMFLSPLL
+120 
-130 PFMQVKG
+130 
-137 LANLTVNFVVF
+137 
-148 TGGSKPQVLDGVFYM
+148 
-163 VIAAIALLLWY
+163 
-174 MNKKLGMLV
+174 
-183 CSLATIVLF
+183 
-192 AIFTVNLIN
+192 
-201 KVIASFRG
+201 
-209 QNVVY
+209 
-214 LEWQIGFY
+214 
-222 LVMISAIVFVLSGIF
+222 
-237 YYLLSKKA
+237 
-245 QKSAQFT
+245 
-252 NKQIKQEDKR
+252 
-262 QMKMYCLNCNK
+262 MKMYCLNCNK

-292 LGCYAVQFLRGDQNA
+292 LGCYAVQFLKGDQNA

-392 EFFDIADESI
+392 EFFHIADESI

-444 KEIAEYLNIP
+444 KEIAEYLSIP

-467 ILNTKIREMEKKQG
+467 ILQTKIREMEKKQG

-514 HLLAASGA
+514 QLLTTSGA
-522 GAAQAAGKAAAKGN
+522 GAAQVAGKAAAKGN
-536 VLAAKTAS
+536 ALAAKTAS

-558 GVKSLATKIAIGV
+558 GAKSLATKIAIGV

-580 IAYSAGVFSPSQQKS
+580 IAYSAGVFSPSQQKN
-595 QETEV
+595 QEAEV
-600 STQETNNK
+600 SAQETNNK

-643 NKPRTY
+643 NDRRFY
-649 MYALVYMDSA
+649 QYALVYMDSA

-669 TEYDYNVNT
+669 TEYNYGVNT

-750 KEWEGTITD
+750 KEWEGNITD
-759 LPDDMKGEEISWSDS
+759 LPDNMRGEKITWSDS
-774 RDRTLIAKAF
+774 QDRTLIAQAF

-794 ITVQGRLRYLTLQE
+794 ITVQGRLRYLTWQE
-808 ILDLQGMQYPAQMDF
+808 ILDLQEMQYPGQIDS

-833 KKQDVAG
+833 KMQDLAG
-840 RAAYDSSYKI
+840 LSAADGRYKI

-861 DGLDQYLDKDI
+861 DDLDQYLDKDI
-872 KMTYSVDDTMHPH
+872 KMTYSVDDTYYPS
-885 DARIPMYSP
+885 DARVPMRSP

>member
-1 MKCIQCGQ
+1 
-9 ELKEGTKFCYSCG
+9 
-22 AKVQNTFCS
+22 
-31 KCGAEMPSDA
+31 
-41 KFCGSCGSKTSNDS
+41 
-55 SLSTS
+55 
-60 DKYAIETSLSESGR
+60 
-74 KLVNE
+74 
-79 LKKQTSEFTYG
+79 
-90 AQSKTQ
+90 
-96 DIQAQISERSKD
+96 
-108 VLHYLNKAYLFS
+108 
-120 AIGMFLSPLL
+120 
-130 PFMQVKG
+130 
-137 LANLTVNFVVF
+137 
-148 TGGSKPQVLDGVFYM
+148 
-163 VIAAIALLLWY
+163 
-174 MNKKLGMLV
+174 
-183 CSLATIVLF
+183 
-192 AIFTVNLIN
+192 
-201 KVIASFRG
+201 
-209 QNVVY
+209 
-214 LEWQIGFY
+214 
-222 LVMISAIVFVLSGIF
+222 
-237 YYLLSKKA
+237 
-245 QKSAQFT
+245 
-252 NKQIKQEDKR
+252 
-262 QMKMYCLNCNK
+262 MKMYCLNCNK

-346 MKQFKGQPAAFR
+346 MKQFKGQPAAYR

-375 QKKTW
+375 QKRTW

-427 EEQRLCIELFYI
+427 EEQRLCIGLFYI

-467 ILNTKIREMEKKQG
+467 ILQTKIREMEKKQG

-514 HLLAASGA
+514 QLLTTSGA
-522 GAAQAAGKAAAKGN
+522 GAAQVAGKAAAKGN
-536 VLAAKTAS
+536 ALAAKTAS

-643 NKPRTY
+643 NDRRFY
-649 MYALVYMDSA
+649 QYALVYMDSA

-669 TEYDYNVNT
+669 TEYNYGVNT

-724 AVSWASVSGDG
+724 AVSWSSGSGDG
-735 FGYRYTLSGPGAIST
+735 FGYRYTLSGPGVIST

-759 LPDDMKGEEISWSDS
+759 LPSDMKGEEITWSGS
-774 RDRTLIAKAF
+774 QDRVAIVQAF
-784 SDVSIFDKKQ
+784 PEVSIADKKQ

-808 ILDLQGMQYPAQMDF
+808 ILDLQGMQFPGQIDF

-833 KKQDVAG
+833 KMQDVAG
-840 RAAYDSSYKI
+840 RSAADGRYKI

-861 DGLDQYLDKDI
+861 DDLDQYLDKDI
-872 KMTYSVDDTMHPH
+872 KMTYSVDDTIYPGGV
-885 DARIPMYSP
+885 RVPMRSP